1 MDGTVGTIRGVT
13 RLMDGRRWQR
23 ALRLVPEVAAILAC
37 LAVLWGAVAFALWQA
52 RIAAV
57 QSARQQTATL
67 ARAFAESTE
76 RISAD
81 RDRELL
87 SLRASFAEKDSAFD
101 LMQWMRTQSSPDHM
115 TLQIGITNR
124 AGVVTQNSVP
134 MNGQR
139 FDLADREH
147 FRVHL
152 DPAPDAIFI
161 SHPVVGRIT
170 GQCSV
175 QYTRKLL
182 DRVGH
187 FAGVGV
193 NSVSCDD
200 LSRFYQ
206 TVDIGDGFVLLTGI
220 DGVIRGYGP
229 VRADVV
235 GSDLKQA
242 SGFAPAFATTDGT
255 FSASP
260 PWDHVRR
267 IISFRR
273 LEQYPL
279 VVLVGYSDAKVFAQY
294 WPMRDR
300 AIEIGSAMTLIIL
313 CLGFVWIQQRV
324 RSAASRQALV
334 LTLENMSQG
343 IVMIDQDGRMP
354 VVNRRATELLGLPAG
369 LLEPGREMRCAEAD
383 RLGVLIPSENSDPG
397 TIEHGTAHKNGRIIE
412 ILSQHLP
419 GGGQVRTFTD
429 VTERRIA
436 DARIRHMAHHDT
448 LTGLANRA
456 LLNERLEEL
465 LHQPGVGEFGLLCL
479 DLDGFKLVN
488 DTLGHEAGDRL
499 LRDVGRR
506 LHTLVGD
513 STFLARTGGDEFA
526 ILCLE
531 GPQPEATEAF
541 ADVILTAMT
550 DPIDIDGA
558 LFRLS
563 ASIGVALHPADG
575 TSAVE
580 LIRHADTAM
589 YQAKARGRGF
599 AVRFDPEM
607 DRSQHERSM
616 IERDL
621 RRALGNHEFE
631 VWFQPRFETR
641 GLRVTGFEALAR
653 WRHPDWGFISPVRF
667 IPVAEQ
673 CGLIAELG
681 LRVLNDACDFAA
693 SLPDGRIAV
702 NLSPAQ
708 FRADNLADVVAGV
721 LADKHLSTRR
731 LELEITEGVLIGDE
745 TQALTTLNNLHDRG
759 LQLALD
765 DFGTGYAS
773 LSYLRRFPFDRIKI
787 DQSFVRAQEH
797 DPATRAITE
806 SILTMASRLQLEVT
820 AEGVE
825 TDRQLNLL
833 LSQGCPEVQGFL
845 LGRPMPAVQ
854 ARAFYA
860 GRGLTE
866 QVRRMT
872 AA

>member
-13 RLMDGRRWQR
+13 RLRDGRRWLR
-23 ALRLVPEVAAILAC
+23 ALRLAPELLVILVC
-37 LAVLWGAVAFALWQA
+37 IAVMWGAVSFALWQA
-52 RIAAV
+52 RVAAV
-57 QSARQQTATL
+57 KSARQQTATL

-87 SLRASFAEKDSAFD
+87 SLRASFAEKGSAFD
-101 LMQWMRTQSSPDHM
+101 LSEWLRTQSSPDGM
-115 TLQIGITNR
+115 TLQIGITDR
-124 AGVVTQNSVP
+124 AGIVTQNSVP
-134 MNGQR
+134 MNGRR
-139 FDLADREH
+139 FDLSDREH

-152 DPAPDAIFI
+152 DNDRDAIFI
-161 SHPVVGRIT
+161 SQPVIGRIT
-170 GQCSV
+170 GRCSV

-182 DRVGH
+182 DRDGG
-187 FAGVGV
+187 FAGIGV

-206 TVDIGDGFVLLTGI
+206 TVDIGDGFVMLAGF

-229 VRADVV
+229 VRRDVV
-235 GSDLKQA
+235 GTDLKQA
-242 SGFAPAFATTDGT
+242 SDFAATFAMKDGT
-255 FSASP
+255 FTASP
-260 PWDHVRR
+260 PWDSVRR

-273 LEQYPL
+273 LEHYPL
-279 VVLVGYSDAKVFAQY
+279 VVLVGYGDAKVFAQY
-294 WPMRDR
+294 WPMRGR
-300 AIEIGSAMTLIIL
+300 AIEVGGAMTLIIL
-313 CLGFVWIQQRV
+313 CLGFFWIQQRI

-343 IVMIDQDGRMP
+343 ILMIDQDGRMP
-354 VVNRRATELLGLPAG
+354 VVNRRAAELLGLPAG

-383 RLGVLIPSENSDPG
+383 GLGMLIQSDDSDPG
-397 TIEHGTAHKNGRIIE
+397 TIEHGTLHKNGRIIE
-412 ILSQHLP
+412 ILSQHLR

-456 LLNERLEEL
+456 MLNERLAEL
-465 LHQPGVGEFGLLCL
+465 LDHPDVDQFGLLCL

-526 ILCLE
+526 ILCLD

-563 ASIGVALHPADG
+563 ASIGLAVHPADG
-575 TSAVE
+575 ASAVE

-589 YQAKARGRGF
+589 YQAKTRGRGF

-607 DRSQHERSM
+607 DRNQHERSM

-621 RRALGNHEFE
+621 RHALGGHEFE
-631 VWFQPRFETR
+631 VWFQPRFETK

-681 LRVLNDACDFAA
+681 LRVLNDACDFAV

-708 FRADNLADVVAGV
+708 FRLDNLADIIANV
-721 LADKHLSTRR
+721 LADKKLPTRR

-745 TQALTTLNNLHDRG
+745 TQALSTLNRLHDRG

-806 SILTMASRLQLEVT
+806 TILTMASRLRLEVT

-833 LSQGCPEVQGFL
+833 LDQGCPEVQGFL
-845 LGRPMPAVQ
+845 LGRPMPAAQ
-854 ARAFYA
+854 ARAFYT
-860 GRGLTE
+860 GRGLPE
-866 QVRRMT
+866 PVRRMT

>member
-1 MDGTVGTIRGVT
+1 MDGTVGTIRGVI
-13 RLMDGRRWQR
+13 RLTDGRWWHR
-23 ALRLVPEVAAILAC
+23 ALRLVPELAAILAC
-37 LAVLWGAVAFALWQA
+37 VSVIWGAVAFTLWQA
-52 RIAAV
+52 RVAAE

-67 ARAFAESTE
+67 AQAFAESTG

-87 SLRASFAEKDSAFD
+87 GLRASFADKGAKFD
-101 LMQWMRTQSSPDHM
+101 LAEWLRTQSSPDHM
-115 TLQIGITNR
+115 TLQIGIANT
-124 AGVVTQNSVP
+124 AGIVTENSVP

-139 FDLADREH
+139 IDLSDRDH
-147 FRVHL
+147 FRAHL
-152 DPAPDAIFI
+152 DPDRDAVFI
-161 SHPVVGRIT
+161 SRPVIGRVT
-170 GQCSV
+170 GRCSV

-182 DRVGH
+182 DRDGH

-193 NSVSCDD
+193 NSIGCDD

-206 TVDIGDGFVLLTGI
+206 TADIGDGFVILSGL
-220 DGVIRGYGP
+220 DGVIRAYGP
-229 VRADVV
+229 VRPDLV
-235 GSDLKQA
+235 GIDLNQIPEFVDALSMK
-242 SGFAPAFATTDGT
+242 DGT
-255 FSASP
+255 FTASP
-260 PWDHVRR
+260 SWDRVPR
-267 IISFRR
+267 IIGFRR
-273 LEQYPL
+273 VEHYPL
-279 VVLVGYSDAKVFAQY
+279 VVLVGYGDTKVFAQY
-294 WPMRDR
+294 WPMRNR
-300 AIEIGSAMTLIIL
+300 AIGIGGTMTLIIL
-313 CLGFVWIQQRV
+313 CLGAVWIQQRI
-324 RSAASRQALV
+324 RSSASRQALL

-343 IVMIDQDGRMP
+343 IVMIDQDGRIP
-354 VVNRRATELLGLPAG
+354 VVNRRATELLGLPG
-369 LLEPGREMRCAEAD
+369 TLLDPGRRLRCAEAD
-383 RLGVLIPSENSDPG
+383 RLGLLIQAEDSEPG
-397 TIEHGTAHKNGRIIE
+397 AIEHGTVHKNGRIIE
-412 ILSQHLP
+412 ILSQYLP

-436 DARIRHMAHHDT
+436 DARIRHMAHHDM
-448 LTGLANRA
+448 LTGLANRT
-456 LLNERLEEL
+456 LLNERLAEL
-465 LHQPGVGEFGLLCL
+465 LRQPDTEEFGLLCL

-506 LHTLVGD
+506 LHSLVGD

-531 GPQPEATEAF
+531 APQPVASEAF
-541 ADVILTAMT
+541 AELILATMT
-550 DPIDIDGA
+550 EPIDIDGA
-558 LFRLS
+558 QFRLS
-563 ASIGVALHPADG
+563 ASLGLAFHPADG
-575 TSAVE
+575 TTAVE

-589 YQAKARGRGF
+589 YQAKARGRGL

-607 DRSQHERSM
+607 DRSQCERSM

-641 GLRVTGFEALAR
+641 GLRITGFEALAR
-653 WRHPDWGFISPVRF
+653 WRHPEWGFISPTRF

-681 LRVLNDACDFAA
+681 VRVLNDACAFAA

-708 FRADNLADVVAGV
+708 FRSNNLADLIVET
-721 LADKHLSTRR
+721 LTERKLSTGR

-745 TQALTTLNNLHDRG
+745 TQALNTLNKLHDRG

-806 SILTMASRLQLEVT
+806 SILTMANRLRLEVT

-845 LGRPMPAVQ
+845 LGRPMPAAQ
-854 ARAFYA
+854 ARAFHGNHDA
-860 GRGLTE
+860 TE
-866 QVRRMT
+866 RVWRMT